1 MEHQPFEQWIL
12 DDAALDSQQER
23 ELQAHLLACAACRKL
38 QAGWHAARAEMRFAV
53 AAAPR
58 PGFSQ
63 RFQHNLAERKFQ
75 QQLQTRRTLLG
86 LSTGVALLIL
96 IMAGY
101 ILLNTSAADILTTL
115 LGSGM
120 AVLTTLHALRGIVM
134 TWINIIPAPL
144 ALAVWI
150 PLSIGFVI
158 LVAGWAFTLWRV
170 TTQGVENT

>member
-12 DDAALDSQQER
+12 DDAALNPEQER
-23 ELQAHLLACAACRKL
+23 ELNAHLLGCAECREL
-38 QAGWHAARAEMRFAV
+38 QAGWRAARAEMRFAV

-63 RFQHNLAERKFQ
+63 RFKHNLVERKFRQ
-75 QQLQTRRTLLG
+75 QMQARRTLLG
-86 LSTGVALLIL
+86 LSAGASLLVL
-96 IMAGY
+96 IMAAY

-120 AVLTTLHALRGIVM
+120 ALLTTLYALRGIVM

-170 TTQGVENT
+170 TIQGVENT

>member
-1 MEHQPFEQWIL
+1 MEHQPFEHWIL
-12 DDAALDSQQER
+12 DDAALTLPQER
-23 ELQAHLLACAACRKL
+23 ELQAHLLECAQCRQL
-38 QAGWHAARAEMRFAV
+38 QAVWRVARNELRAAAS
-53 AAAPR
+53 AAPR
-58 PGFSQ
+58 PGFTA
-63 RFQHNLAERKFQ
+63 RFQHNLAERKLQ

-86 LSTGVALLIL
+86 LGVGTAIIIL

-120 AVLTTLHALRGIVM
+120 ALLTTLYALRGIVM
-134 TWINIIPAPL
+134 TWINIVPASL

>member
-1 MEHQPFEQWIL
+1 MEHQPFEHWIL
-12 DDAALDSQQER
+12 DDAALSLQQER
-23 ELQAHLLACAACRKL
+23 ELQDHLLACAQCRQL
-38 QAGWHAARAEMRFAV
+38 QAGWRAARAEMRS
-53 AAAPR
+53 AARLAPQ
-58 PGFSQ
+58 PGFTL
-63 RFQHNLAERKFQ
+63 RFQQNLAERKLQ
-75 QQLQTRRTLLG
+75 QQLQARRTLLG
-86 LSTGVALLIL
+86 LSAGAALVIV
-96 IMAGY
+96 IMMAY

-120 AVLTTLHALRGIVM
+120 AVLTTLYALRGIVM
-134 TWINIIPAPL
+134 TWINIVPASL